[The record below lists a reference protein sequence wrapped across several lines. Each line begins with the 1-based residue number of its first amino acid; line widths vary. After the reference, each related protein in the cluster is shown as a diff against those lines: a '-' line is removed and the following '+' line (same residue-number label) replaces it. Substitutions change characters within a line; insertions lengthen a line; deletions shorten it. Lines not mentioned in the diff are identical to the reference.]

1 MASMRT
7 LQRRGAWHL
16 GQIDA
21 AHYQRVADIKGV
33 VGSTLPAGRALGSGE
48 VHGLMFACIN
58 DKSAAGARDGAIV
71 ALGYAGG
78 LRRAEIA
85 GLDLENARPMAD
97 ETLTITVTKAK
108 RNKERMV
115 YLDNG
120 AATAVRDWLAVRG
133 DDPGPLFCAGRRGGH
148 LTKGQRLTGQ
158 AIGDILT
165 KRASIAGIEACTPH
179 DLRRSFVSD
188 LLSAGVDIATVASMA
203 GHESI
208 ETTRRY
214 DRRGEETKKQA
225 ARTLHLPYQKRGL

>member
-1 MASMRT
+1 MRT

-85 GLDLENARPMAD
+85 GLDLVALARSGV
-97 ETLTITVTKAK
+97 LVKQ
-108 RNKERMV
+108 
-115 YLDNG
+115 G
-120 AATAVRDWLAVRG
+120 AYRSSHYVRA
-133 DDPGPLFCAGRRGGH
+133 
-148 LTKGQRLTGQ
+148 
-158 AIGDILT
+158 
-165 KRASIAGIEACTPH
+165 
-179 DLRRSFVSD
+179 
-188 LLSAGVDIATVASMA
+188 
-203 GHESI
+203 
-208 ETTRRY
+208 
-214 DRRGEETKKQA
+214 
-225 ARTLHLPYQKRGL
+225 